1 MIHVRNVVVVVC
13 HIMSNDG
20 LMNASK
26 LYNEKKKGKKNELN

>member
-1 MIHVRNVVVVVC
+1 MTHIRNVVVC

-26 LYNEKKKGKKNELN
+26 LCNEKKEKKR